1 MKMKILKFS
10 VTKKNP
16 QCINIKSAK
25 TVVVTIYTPSICIC
39 IVSFMPQYYFSVKL
53 IAKKRQVN
61 IRQQIIKKYAILLT
75 PATGVKSK
83 HYKLLIVIN
92 SEF

>member
-1 MKMKILKFS
+1 MKIKILKFS

-53 IAKKRQVN
+53 IAKKRQVK
-61 IRQQIIKKYAILLT
+61 IRQQKIKKC
-75 PATGVKSK
+75 V
-83 HYKLLIVIN
+83 LIVIILP
-92 SEF
+92 